1 MEEMGTCLLEK
12 TALNYNDDE
21 SGELFAK
28 FISTIDRKLIGQ
40 QLFLGVPCNKGQP
53 GACSSCL
60 RRV

>member
-40 QLFLGVPCNKGQP
+40 QLFLGVPCNKG
-53 GACSSCL
+53 
-60 RRV
+60 